1 MPQSYRVLAAL
12 SVWVLA
18 TASAALAAAQSDG
31 DVRINQIQVIGTHN
45 SYHAGLTPGVAKLL
59 QRVNPQAFEGL
70 DYSHGELTAQ
80 LDHGIRQVELDIYGD
95 AKGGRFA
102 HPYGATV
109 NAGGAAAFDPQG
121 VMSKPGFKVMH
132 LQDIDYVSN
141 CQPFVGC
148 LREIRAWSRAHA
160 SHAPIF
166 ILVETKTQ
174 PPIPGVPGMAAA
186 EPFTAEALD
195 ALDAEIRSVFP
206 DTEVITPDQV
216 RGRHATLPEAVA
228 RGGWPTL
235 KAARGKL
242 VFLLDQTNVT
252 ATYVEGHPALAGR
265 LLFTNAEPGHPDAA
279 FVEQNDGTPQAI
291 AALVKQ
297 GYLVRTRSDSDTK
310 EGRSGSPVQRD
321 AALRSGAQ
329 IVSTDYPWYEPS
341 RWTGYFVSL
350 PDRAA
355 VRCNPV
361 SAPKWCVDTR
371 LARDDLVTSARKLV
385 LSGNDGFRETAA
397 RPARRSHRSD
407 SSRTGDSRISI
418 EHRRRRG

>member
-1 MPQSYRVLAAL
+1 MPPSHRVLAAL
-12 SVWVLA
+12 SAWVLA
-18 TASAALAAAQSDG
+18 TATAALAAAESNG
-31 DVRINQIQVIGTHN
+31 AVRINQIQVIGTHN

-59 QRVNPQAFEGL
+59 QAVNPKAFEGL
-70 DYSHGELTAQ
+70 DYSHGGLTAQ
-80 LDHGIRQVELDIYGD
+80 FDHGIRQVELDIFGD

-102 HPYGATV
+102 HPYGATL

-121 VMSKPGFKVMH
+121 AMSNPGFKVMH
-132 LQDIDYVSN
+132 VQDIDYVSN

-148 LREIRAWSRAHA
+148 LREIRAWSRAYPR
-160 SHAPIF
+160 HAPIF

-174 PPIPGVPGMAAA
+174 PPIPGVPGMAAV

-195 ALDAEIRSVFP
+195 ELDAEIRSVFP
-206 DTEVITPDQV
+206 ATEMITPDQV
-216 RGRHATLPEAVA
+216 RGRYPTLPEAVA

-242 VFLLDQTNVT
+242 IFLLDQTNVT
-252 ATYVEGHPALAGR
+252 ATYVAGHPALAGR
-265 LLFTNAEPGHPDAA
+265 VLFTNAEPGQPDAA
-279 FVEQNDGTPQAI
+279 FVEQNEGTPEAI

-310 EGRSGSPVQRD
+310 EGRSGSTVQRD

-341 RWTGYFVSL
+341 RWTGYSVSL
-350 PDRAA
+350 PGHAS

-361 SAPKWCVDTR
+361 SAPNGCK
-371 LARDDLVTSARKLV
+371 
-385 LSGNDGFRETAA
+385 AA
-397 RPARRSHRSD
+397 TVA
-407 SSRTGDSRISI
+407 
-418 EHRRRRG
+418 E